1 MELRETMRT
10 AVWTLRT
17 HRMRSGLTMLG
28 IVIGAGA
35 LVAVMSLIS
44 GLNRSVAAQ
53 FESIGTDIISVS
65 LYPWV
70 QMGDDDEFRNRKAL
84 TMADATAVGEL
95 PSVGLLAPNV
105 HTRRTIAR
113 EGREVRM
120 TLVSGSTAEYETIDN
135 FAMASGRFITDPDVD
150 RCRPV
155 AVIGADVADELFAS
169 TDPLGRAIRVGGRR
183 FTVIGVLERKGKILG
198 ESLDS
203 LVIIPITTLEK
214 TFGHRRSVVIDCSPA
229 EGVPMERTIE
239 DIRQLLRARRHVA
252 RDKPDDFAINTQ
264 RDLLQSYK
272 QLTGVLF
279 LAMVGIVSLALL
291 VGGIGIMNVM
301 LVSVAERTREIGVRM
316 AIGARRRDITLQFLI
331 ESVILTVLGGFIG
344 MAGGAGIALLVNGLT
359 PLPASVTAGCIG
371 IAITFSVVT
380 GVLFGLT
387 PARRAGRLNPIEA
400 LRYE

>member
-1 MELRETMRT
+1 MEFRETMRT
-10 AVWTLRT
+10 AIWTLRA

-53 FESIGTDIISVS
+53 FQSIGTDIISVS
-65 LYPWV
+65 IYPWI
-70 QMGDDDEFRNRKAL
+70 QMSDDQDLRRRKPI
-84 TMADATAVGEL
+84 TMADALAVGEL

-105 HTRRTIAR
+105 HTRRTVAR
-113 EGREVRM
+113 EGHDVRA
-120 TLVSGSTAEYETIDN
+120 TLVSGTTPEYETIDN
-135 FAMASGRFITDPDVD
+135 FTVSSGRFITDPDVD
-150 RCRPV
+150 RRRPV

-169 TDPLGRAIRVGGRR
+169 TDPLGRAIRIGGKR

-203 LVIIPITTLEK
+203 LVIIPITSLEK
-214 TFGHRRSVVIDCSPA
+214 TFGRRRSVVIDCSPA
-229 EGVPMERTIE
+229 EGVAMERTIE

-264 RDLLQSYK
+264 RDLLQSYE

-291 VGGIGIMNVM
+291 VGGIGVMNVM

-331 ESVILTVLGGFIG
+331 ESVILTILGGVIG
-344 MAGGAGIALLVNGLT
+344 MAGGVGIALLVKGVT
-359 PLPASVTAGCIG
+359 PLPAVVTAGCIA
-371 IAITFSVVT
+371 IAVGFSVVT

>member
-1 MELRETMRT
+1 MELRETIQT
-10 AVWTLRT
+10 AIWTLRA

-44 GLNRSVAAQ
+44 GLNQSVAAQ
-53 FESIGTDIISVS
+53 FQSIGTDIISVS

-70 QMGDDDEFRNRKAL
+70 QIGDNDDFRSRKPI
-84 TMADATAVGEL
+84 TMADSRAVSEL

-105 HTRRTIAR
+105 HTPRTIAR
-113 EGREVRM
+113 EGHEVRAVF
-120 TLVSGSTAEYETIDN
+120 VSGTTPEYETIDN
-135 FAMASGRFITDPDVD
+135 FTVTSGRFITDPDVN
-150 RCRPV
+150 RRRPV
-155 AVIGADVADELFAS
+155 AVIGADIVDELFAS
-169 TDPLGRAIRVGGRR
+169 TDPLGRAIRVGGKR
-183 FTVIGVLERKGKILG
+183 FAVIGVLERKGKILG

-203 LVIIPITTLEK
+203 VVIIPITTLEK
-214 TFGHRRSVVIDCSPA
+214 TFGRRRSVMIDCSPA

-239 DIRQLLRARRHVA
+239 DIRQLLRARRHVP

-264 RDLLQSYK
+264 RDLLQSYQ

-316 AIGARRRDITLQFLI
+316 ALGARRRDIMLQFLV
-331 ESVILTVLGGFIG
+331 ESIILTVLGGMIG
-344 MAGGAGIALLVNGLT
+344 MAGGAGIALLVKGVT
-359 PLPASVTAGCIG
+359 PLPAAVTAGSVA
-371 IAITFSVVT
+371 IAIAFSVVT
-380 GVLFGLT
+380 GVLFGLY

>member
-1 MELRETMRT
+1 MDLRETVGT

-17 HRMRSGLTMLG
+17 HRLRSGLTMLG

-44 GLNRSVAAQ
+44 GLDRSVAAQ
-53 FESIGTDIISVS
+53 FQSIGTDIISVS
-65 LYPWV
+65 IYPWV
-70 QMGDDDEFRNRKAL
+70 QMGDNAELRNRKPI
-84 TMADATAVGEL
+84 TMADSRAVAGLPAVGL
-95 PSVGLLAPNV
+95 IAPNV
-105 HTRRTIAR
+105 HTRRTVAR
-113 EGREVRM
+113 EGREVRA
-120 TLVSGSTAEYETIDN
+120 TLVSGTTPEYETIDN
-135 FAMASGRFITDPDVD
+135 FAVATGRFITDPDVD
-150 RCRPV
+150 RRRPV

-169 TDPLGRAIRVGGRR
+169 TDPIGRAIRVGGKR

-203 LVIIPITTLEK
+203 LVIVPITTLEK
-214 TFGHRRSVVIDCSPA
+214 TFGRRRSVVIDCSPG

-239 DIRQLLRARRHVA
+239 EIRQLLRARRHVP
-252 RDKPDDFAINTQ
+252 RGKPDDFAINTQ
-264 RDLLQSYK
+264 RDLLQSYE

-316 AIGARRRDITLQFLI
+316 ALGAKRREITLQFLV
-331 ESVILTVLGGFIG
+331 ESIILTLLGGLVGIC
-344 MAGGAGIALLVNGLT
+344 GGAGIALIVKAAT
-359 PLPASVTAGCIG
+359 PLPAAVTAGCVG
-371 IAITFSVVT
+371 IAVAFSIVT
-380 GVLFGLT
+380 GVIFGLT

>member
-1 MELRETMRT
+1 MEFRETMRT
-10 AVWTLRT
+10 AVWTLRA
-17 HRMRSGLTMLG
+17 HKLRSGLTMLG

-53 FESIGTDIISVS
+53 FQSIGTDIISVS
-65 LYPWV
+65 IYPWI
-70 QMGDDDEFRNRKAL
+70 QMGDTDDFRRRKPI
-84 TMADATAVGEL
+84 TRADARAVGGL
-95 PSVGLLAPNV
+95 PSVGLMAPNV

-113 EGREVRM
+113 EGSDVRA
-120 TLVSGSTAEYETIDN
+120 TLVSGTTAEYETIDN
-135 FAMASGRFITDPDVD
+135 FTVSSGRFITDPDVD
-150 RCRPV
+150 RRRPV
-155 AVIGADVADELFAS
+155 AVIGADIADELFAS
-169 TDPLGRAIRVGGRR
+169 TDPLGRAIRVGGKR

-214 TFGHRRSVVIDCSPA
+214 TFGRRRSVVIDCSPA
-229 EGVPMERTIE
+229 DGVPMERTIE
-239 DIRQLLRARRHVA
+239 DIRQLLRARRHVP
-252 RDKPDDFAINTQ
+252 RGKPDDFAINTQ
-264 RDLLQSYK
+264 RDLLQSYE

-316 AIGARRRDITLQFLI
+316 ALGARRRDITLQFLI
-331 ESVILTVLGGFIG
+331 ESVILTVLGGLVGI
-344 MAGGAGIALLVNGLT
+344 AGGAGIALLVKVAT
-359 PLPASVTAGCIG
+359 PLPAAVTTGCVG
-371 IAITFSVVT
+371 IAIAFSVVT

>member
-1 MELRETMRT
+1 MEFRETMRT
-10 AVWTLRT
+10 AIWTLRA
-17 HRMRSGLTMLG
+17 HRLRSALTMLG

-53 FESIGTDIISVS
+53 FQSIGTDIISVS
-65 LYPWV
+65 IYPWV
-70 QMGDDDEFRNRKAL
+70 QMADNDDFRRRKPI
-84 TMADATAVGEL
+84 TMADARAVGEL
-95 PSVGLLAPNV
+95 PSVGLLAPNI

-113 EGREVRM
+113 EGREVRA
-120 TLVSGSTAEYETIDN
+120 TLVSGTTAEYETIDN
-135 FAMASGRFITDPDVD
+135 FTVASGRFITDPDVN
-150 RCRPV
+150 RRRPV

-169 TDPLGRAIRVGGRR
+169 TDPIGRAIRIGGKR
-183 FTVIGVLERKGKILG
+183 FTVIGALERKGKILG

-203 LVIIPITTLEK
+203 LVIIPITALEK
-214 TFGHRRSVVIDCSPA
+214 TFGRRRSVVIDCSPA
-229 EGVPMERTIE
+229 EGVPMERTLE
-239 DIRQLLRARRHVA
+239 DIRQLLRARRHVP

-264 RDLLQSYK
+264 RDLLQSYQ

-331 ESVILTVLGGFIG
+331 ESVILTVLGGIIG
-344 MAGGAGIALLVNGLT
+344 MAGGAGIALLVKGLT
-359 PLPASVTAGCIG
+359 PLPASVTASCIM
-371 IAITFSVVT
+371 IAVTFSVVT